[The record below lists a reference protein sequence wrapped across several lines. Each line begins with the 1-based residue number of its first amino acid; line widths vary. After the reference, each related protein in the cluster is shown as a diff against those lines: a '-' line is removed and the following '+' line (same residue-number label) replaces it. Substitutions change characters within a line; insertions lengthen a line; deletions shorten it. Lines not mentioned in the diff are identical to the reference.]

1 MPTIKIHNITHLHT
15 LRGNYSSKSTF
26 ILPFVN
32 IRFWTQKNYSLEV
45 LLKQW
50 YEPFR
55 NETLDMQHILLVHI
69 KIYIPALLSP
79 KKKKYFI

>member
-1 MPTIKIHNITHLHT
+1 MLT
-15 LRGNYSSKSTF
+15 L
-26 ILPFVN
+26 
-32 IRFWTQKNYSLEV
+32 NYSLEV

-69 KIYIPALLSP
+69 KIYIPALLPP
-79 KKKKYFI
+79 KKKRIFYLIFCVQNLMFTNGKIKVDLLE

>member
-1 MPTIKIHNITHLHT
+1 MLT
-15 LRGNYSSKSTF
+15 L
-26 ILPFVN
+26 
-32 IRFWTQKNYSLEV
+32 NYSLEV

-69 KIYIPALLSP
+69 KIYIPALLP
-79 KKKKYFI
+79 LKKKEYFI

>member
-1 MPTIKIHNITHLHT
+1 MLT
-15 LRGNYSSKSTF
+15 L
-26 ILPFVN
+26 
-32 IRFWTQKNYSLEV
+32 NYSLEV

-69 KIYIPALLSP
+69 KIYIPALLPP
-79 KKKKYFI
+79 KKKRIFFSISYQNHPCILWAITCEESY